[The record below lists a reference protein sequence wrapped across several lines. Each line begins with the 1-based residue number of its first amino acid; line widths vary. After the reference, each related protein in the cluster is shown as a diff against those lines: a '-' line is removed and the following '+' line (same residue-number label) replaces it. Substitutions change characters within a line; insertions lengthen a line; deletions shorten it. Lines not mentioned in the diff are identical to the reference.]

1 MPEYKNSDMALVIS
15 EYIHNPKYREVLRLR
30 YCDGFTYEE
39 IAGEVNFSPQHVK
52 ALCKKFKHTLISHL

>member
-1 MPEYKNSDMALVIS
+1 MPEYKNSDMLHVIS
-15 EYIHNPKYREVLRLR
+15 EYVHNPKYRDILRLR

-52 ALCKKFKHTLISHL
+52 AICAKYKPVLISHL